1 MVELVEAKKW
11 FWEGWK
17 LGQGRGDRGVPW
29 LGWPEVAVFG
39 GTVLV
44 PGRSGRGSGGP
55 ALLISVRW
63 TRKSVVRMAAAS

>member
-1 MVELVEAKKW
+1 VESGEAKKW
-11 FWEGWK
+11 LWEGVEV
-17 LGQGRGDRGVPW
+17 GTGTGGRGVPW

-44 PGRSGRGSGGP
+44 PGSGGNGSEGP

-63 TRKSVVRMAAAS
+63 TWESVVRMAAAA